1 MTKKLI
7 KINKITENTCLNYV
21 NLLKYISNV
30 TFDNF
35 LNWRLSLHSDMK
47 KEENMQKREIC
58 KIEGI
63 MFASYELENNEFKEK
78 VLKEANNLQ
87 EKPEGLVTRGYI
99 FQRTKS
105 GLNTR
110 FTARLE
116 MLEIGRTMDFA
127 GVRYK
132 RVSQSLFVGEDIYM
146 IHSRYRRKKMDTC
159 EEGT

>member
-1 MTKKLI
+1 
-7 KINKITENTCLNYV
+7 
-21 NLLKYISNV
+21 
-30 TFDNF
+30 
-35 LNWRLSLHSDMK
+35 
-47 KEENMQKREIC
+47 MQKRELC

-110 FTARLE
+110 LTARLE

>member
-1 MTKKLI
+1 MRGIASNSFVYKL
-7 KINKITENTCLNYV
+7 
-21 NLLKYISNV
+21 
-30 TFDNF
+30 
-35 LNWRLSLHSDMK
+35 K
-47 KEENMQKREIC
+47 KEENMQKRELC

-87 EKPEGLVTRGYI
+87 EKLEGLVTRGYI

-132 RVSQSLFVGEDIYM
+132 RVSQSLFVGEDVYM
-146 IHSRYRRKKMDTC
+146 INSRYRRKKMDTC

>member
-1 MTKKLI
+1 
-7 KINKITENTCLNYV
+7 
-21 NLLKYISNV
+21 
-30 TFDNF
+30 
-35 LNWRLSLHSDMK
+35 
-47 KEENMQKREIC
+47 
-58 KIEGI
+58 

-87 EKPEGLVTRGYI
+87 EKLEGLVTRGYI

-110 FTARLE
+110 FTDRLE

-132 RVSQSLFVGEDIYM
+132 RVSQSLFVGEDVYM
-146 IHSRYRRKKMDTC
+146 INSRYRRKKMDTC

>member
-1 MTKKLI
+1 
-7 KINKITENTCLNYV
+7 
-21 NLLKYISNV
+21 
-30 TFDNF
+30 
-35 LNWRLSLHSDMK
+35 
-47 KEENMQKREIC
+47 
-58 KIEGI
+58 

-87 EKPEGLVTRGYI
+87 ERPEGLVTRGYI

-116 MLEIGRTMDFA
+116 MLA

-132 RVSQSLFVGEDIYM
+132 RVSKSLFVGEDIYM